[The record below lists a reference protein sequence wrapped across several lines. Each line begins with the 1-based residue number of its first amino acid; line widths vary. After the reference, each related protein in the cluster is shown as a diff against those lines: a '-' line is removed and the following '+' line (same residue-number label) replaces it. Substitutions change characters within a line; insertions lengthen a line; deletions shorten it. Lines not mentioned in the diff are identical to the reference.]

1 MFPAQPE
8 QDMDDIKLP
17 PMCLSTWT
25 IPNFQPDFMYTT
37 ILPFYPF
44 RQRQLEQMV
53 GHFRSERME
62 FEQTVELL
70 HRERLKQEKKQKDQE
85 QLIKELQRTVKM
97 L

>member
-1 MFPAQPE
+1 
-8 QDMDDIKLP
+8 
-17 PMCLSTWT
+17 
-25 IPNFQPDFMYTT
+25 
-37 ILPFYPF
+37 
-44 RQRQLEQMV
+44 
-53 GHFRSERME
+53 ME